1 MVEVFLALRPVV
13 NMAEWESRMSEK
25 KSVGSIN
32 RHEPKIYFLPN
43 LFTAGNLFCGFLALT
58 KIVEAPLSGADP
70 YGPIK
75 DALLLILLAC
85 ILDALDGRV
94 ARMGGY
100 ESPFGRE
107 FDSITDIVS
116 FGVAPAFLVHRVVLK
131 DVFGAMPEIGWFIAS
146 VYVIC
151 GALRLAR
158 FNCIAASEEESGEHS
173 REFVG
178 FPIPVAAGLVA
189 SITYF
194 LIWMETNKYVAPV
207 NWKYAL
213 PLLLVFLSAMMVSRV
228 RYPTFKRID
237 WRAPRSFMKMVF
249 AAMLVGFL
257 FTVGRRYLPV
267 VMPLVFIAYLVY
279 GFVRPF
285 ISRRMRQDIEED
297 LAEAGN

>member
-1 MVEVFLALRPVV
+1 
-13 NMAEWESRMSEK
+13 MSEK
-25 KSVGSIN
+25 KSVGEGN
-32 RHEPKIYFLPN
+32 KHEPKIYFLPN

-158 FNCIAASEEESGEHS
+158 FNCIAASEEASGEHS

-194 LIWMETNKYVAPV
+194 LIWMEEGNFAKGS
-207 NWKYAL
+207 WKYAL
-213 PLLLVFLSAMMVSRV
+213 PVLLVFLSAMMVSRV
-228 RYPTFKRID
+228 AYPTFKRID
-237 WRAPRSFMKMVF
+237 WRAPRSFTKMVV
-249 AAMLVGFL
+249 AAMLMGFL

-267 VMPLVFIAYLVY
+267 GMPLIFIAYLVY

-297 LAEAGN
+297 LAEAQN